1 MKRKKVIIMIMGLFT
16 MCILPSIFLIDRN
29 QAGLKTVTTVAS
41 VESEQVENT
50 KEVASKGEEKP
61 VEDHSIKQESPKPFT
76 AEIKKK
82 VREVVDG
89 VIDFFEKDQKMVA
102 IGDSLTEGVGDETKS
117 GGYVGILNHTFEDH
131 NLAIKIENF
140 GKKGNRSD
148 QLLKRLENK
157 EIATAISKADIV
169 LITIGANDI
178 MKVLRSNFTN
188 LTLEPFQIERVEY
201 IERLTAILNRL
212 QELNPDAQIYL
223 IGFYNPFE
231 SQFANIKELD
241 MIIDNWNEAGK
252 LLTEEYE
259 NVSFVPTE
267 DLFTNSTMNLLAG
280 DQFHPNTKG
289 YKLIA
294 QRVLEYLKVTEETR
308 VAKTDSDPN

>member
-1 MKRKKVIIMIMGLFT
+1 MKRKKVIIMILGLFI

-61 VEDHSIKQESPKPFT
+61 VEDPSIKQESPKPFT
-76 AEIKKK
+76 DEIKEK
-82 VREVVDG
+82 VREVVEG

-131 NLAIKIENF
+131 NLKIKIENF

-157 EIATAISKADIV
+157 EIATAISKADSV

-188 LTLEPFQIERVEY
+188 LTLEPFQVERVEY
-201 IERLTAILNRL
+201 IERLTAIFNRL
-212 QELNPDAQIYL
+212 KELNPDAHIYL

-241 MIIDNWNEAGK
+241 MIIDNWNDAGK

-280 DQFHPNTKG
+280 DQFHPNTRG

-308 VAKTDSDPN
+308 VAKTN